1 MYMGLTPALN
11 LFETVLR
18 IVRIPT
24 KWSDQFGNCN
34 LQREERRVIG
44 ELTGILK
51 SQPEIALFLVLA
63 IGYAI
68 GQIRFGPIQ
77 LGGICGTLIA
87 ALVVGQLGITLDD
100 SVKNV
105 FFMLFIFALGYAG
118 GPQFFAN
125 LDAKGLRL
133 GLLCLVEVVV
143 VLALVLGATLLL
155 SLDQGT
161 AAGLMAGAATESAV
175 VGTATDAISKL
186 ALPLADIQQ
195 LQANVVTAYSIT
207 YVFGLIAIVV
217 ATSQIFPLLLR
228 VDLRAEA
235 DKLWKTMGG
244 GGDDPDAASA
254 TPEMVGRVFKVT
266 VGRGRTVGELT
277 AIFGGQAHIERVV
290 RRGQSLAVEP
300 TLRLQAFDQV
310 LAIGRRAALVNVAE
324 LLGREFADTTAFD
337 AVVETTEVV
346 VNQREWFGRELRALD
361 AALPATV
368 QIVGLARDGHVMP
381 LLHDVKLQRGD
392 VLKLY
397 APVADMHKALPL
409 VGDRVIVSTRSNI
422 SFAAMGILLGVFI
435 GGFSVK
441 LGGIP
446 FSLGTGGGA
455 LLTGLAFGWYQS
467 KNPHRLSVPPDALAL
482 MKDLGLATFI
492 ACVGLASGP
501 QALTLIKKFGVA
513 LPLVGVAIAVVP
525 ATISLFVGHR
535 LLKLE
540 APVLL
545 GAIAGQQCSTPA
557 LSAVQN
563 ASGNATPL
571 LGYTITYAI
580 SNVVLPLMGPL
591 IVALAGLVHAAK

>member
-1 MYMGLTPALN
+1 MNASGLVAEGIAL
-11 LFETVLR
+11 
-18 IVRIPT
+18 
-24 KWSDQFGNCN
+24 
-34 LQREERRVIG
+34 LQR
-44 ELTGILK
+44 
-51 SQPEIALFLVLA
+51 QPEIALFLVLA
-63 IGYAI
+63 LGHAL

-87 ALVVGQLGITLDD
+87 ALAVGQFDIHLAD
-100 SVKNV
+100 SVKNT

-143 VLALVLGATLLL
+143 VLALVLGAAWWLQ
-155 SLDQGT
+155 LDQGT

-175 VGTATDAISKL
+175 VGTATDALSKL
-186 ALPLADIQQ
+186 ALPGDAIRQ

-217 ATSQIFPLLLR
+217 ATSQVFPLLLR

-235 DKLWKTMGG
+235 DRLWKTLGG
-244 GGDDPDAASA
+244 GAEDAAAASA
-254 TPEMVGRVFKVT
+254 TPEMIGRVYEVSQ
-266 VGRGRTVGELT
+266 GRGRTLGTLT
-277 AIFGGQAHIERVV
+277 ALFEGHAVIERVM
-290 RRGQSLAVEP
+290 RHGQPLPVEP
-300 TLRLQAFDQV
+300 TLRLRTGDRV
-310 LAIGRRAALVNVAE
+310 LAIGRREVLVGVAE
-324 LLGREFADTTAFD
+324 LLGREFADTAAFD

-346 VNQREWFGRELRALD
+346 LTRHEHAGRTLHELH
-361 AALPATV
+361 AAMPPQVQLIGLLRDGRTMPVLPAM
-368 QIVGLARDGHVMP
+368 A
-381 LLHDVKLQRGD
+381 LQRGD
-392 VLKLY
+392 IVKLY
-397 APVADMHKALPL
+397 GPVADVNDA
-409 VGDRVIVSTRSNI
+409 VARTGERVLASSHSNI
-422 SFAAMGILLGVFI
+422 SYASMGILLGVFI
-435 GGFSVK
+435 GGFGLT
-441 LGGIP
+441 LGDVP

-455 LLTGLAFGWYQS
+455 LLTGLAFGWYQARH
-467 KNPHRLSVPPDALAL
+467 PHRLSIPPDALAL

-501 QALTLIKKFGVA
+501 QAVSLVRKFGIA
-513 LPLVGVAIAVVP
+513 LPLVGVAVALVP
-525 ATISLFVGHR
+525 ACVSLFVGHK

-563 ASGNATPL
+563 AAGNTTPL

-591 IVALAGLVHAAK
+591 IVALAGMLPPPHP

>member
-1 MYMGLTPALN
+1 MTGEWAAA
-11 LFETVLR
+11 V
-18 IVRIPT
+18 
-24 KWSDQFGNCN
+24 
-34 LQREERRVIG
+34 LQR
-44 ELTGILK
+44 
-51 SQPEIALFLVLA
+51 QPEIALFLVLA
-63 IGYAI
+63 VGYSV
-68 GQIRFGPIQ
+68 GQIRFGPVQ

-87 ALVVGQLGITLDD
+87 ALCVGQLGIRLDD

-143 VLALVLGATLLL
+143 VLALVLAATLFL

-186 ALPLADIQQ
+186 ALPAADIQQ

-207 YVFGLIAIVV
+207 YVFGLIAIVIV
-217 ATSQIFPLLLR
+217 TSQVFPLLLR

-244 GGDDPDAASA
+244 GGEEPDAATA
-254 TPEMVGRVFKVT
+254 TPEMVGRVFLVT
-266 VGRGRTVGELT
+266 VGRGRTVGELA
-277 AIFGGQAHIERVV
+277 AIFGGHASIERVM
-290 RRGQSLAVEP
+290 RRGQSLSVAP
-300 TLRLQAFDQV
+300 TLRLQAFDEV
-310 LAIGRRAALVNVAE
+310 LAIGRRSMLVNVAE
-324 LLGREFADTTAFD
+324 LLGREFANTTAFD
-337 AVVETTEVV
+337 TVVETTEVV
-346 VNQREWFGRELRALD
+346 VNRREWYGRQLHELGAP
-361 AALPATV
+361 LPAGV
-368 QIVGLARDGHVMP
+368 QIVGLQRDGNAMP
-381 LLHDVKLQRGD
+381 LLHDVALQRGD

-397 APVADMHKALPL
+397 GPVLDVSRALPL
-409 VGDRVIVSTRSNI
+409 IGDRVVASTHSNI
-422 SFAAMGILLGVFI
+422 SYAAAGILLGVFI
-435 GGFSVK
+435 GGFSLK

-455 LLTGLAFGWYQS
+455 LVTGLLFGWYQS
-467 KNPHRLSVPPDALAL
+467 KNPHRLSVPPEALAL

-501 QALTLIKKFGVA
+501 QALSLIKKFGIA

-525 ATISLFVGHR
+525 ASISLFVGHR

-563 ASGNATPL
+563 AAGNATPL

-591 IVALAGLVHAAK
+591 IVALAGLVAHHAN

>member
-1 MYMGLTPALN
+1 M
-11 LFETVLR
+11 
-18 IVRIPT
+18 
-24 KWSDQFGNCN
+24 D
-34 LQREERRVIG
+34 
-44 ELTGILK
+44 ELVGILR

-63 IGYAI
+63 IGYAV

-87 ALVVGQLGITLDD
+87 ALVVGQLGIHLDD

-143 VLALVLGATLLL
+143 VLALVLLATVFL

-186 ALPLADIQQ
+186 ALPLADIRQ

-228 VDLRAEA
+228 VDLRVEA

-254 TPEMVGRVFKVT
+254 TPEMIGRVFLVT

-277 AIFGGQAHIERVV
+277 AIFGGHASIERVM

-310 LAIGRRAALVNVAE
+310 LAIGRRSVLVNVAE
-324 LLGREFADTTAFD
+324 LLGREFANTTAFD
-337 AVVETTEVV
+337 TVVETTEVV
-346 VNQREWFGRELRALD
+346 VNQREWFDRELHELQGAP
-361 AALPATV
+361 LPPGV
-368 QIVGLARDGHVMP
+368 QIVGLTRDGNAMP

-397 APVADMHKALPL
+397 GPVLDVARTLPL
-409 VGDRVIVSTRSNI
+409 IGDRVVESTHSNI
-422 SFAAMGILLGVFI
+422 SYAAMGILLGVFI
-435 GGFSVK
+435 GSFSVK

-455 LLTGLAFGWYQS
+455 LLTGLVFGWYQS
-467 KNPHRLSVPPDALAL
+467 KNPHRLSVPPEALAL

-501 QALTLIKKFGVA
+501 QALALVKKFGIA
-513 LPLVGVAIAVVP
+513 LPLVGVAVAVVP
-525 ATISLFVGHR
+525 ASISLFIGHR

-563 ASGNATPL
+563 AAGNATPL

-591 IVALAGLVHAAK
+591 IVALAGLVAHAAK

>member
-1 MYMGLTPALN
+1 MIDDLAGL
-11 LFETVLR
+11 LR
-18 IVRIPT
+18 T
-24 KWSDQFGNCN
+24 
-34 LQREERRVIG
+34 
-44 ELTGILK
+44 
-51 SQPEIALFLVLA
+51 QPEIALFLVLA
-63 IGYAI
+63 IGHAV

-87 ALVVGQLGITLDD
+87 ALVVGQLGIHLDD

-133 GLLCLVEVVV
+133 GLLCLIEVVA
-143 VLALVLGATLLL
+143 VLALVLGATLFL

-186 ALPLADIQQ
+186 ALPLADIKQ

-228 VDLRAEA
+228 VDLRVEA
-235 DKLWKTMGG
+235 DRLWKTMGG
-244 GGDDPDAASA
+244 GGDGADAASA
-254 TPEMVGRVFKVT
+254 TPEMIGRVFLVT

-277 AIFGGQAHIERVV
+277 AIFRGHASIERVM
-290 RRGQSLAVEP
+290 RRGQSLDVTP
-300 TLRLQAFDQV
+300 GLRLQPFDQV
-310 LAIGRRAALVNVAE
+310 LAIGKRSVLVNVAE
-324 LLGREFADTTAFD
+324 LLGREFANTTAFD

-346 VNQREWFGRELRALD
+346 VNHREWFGRELHELGTP
-361 AALPATV
+361 LPPGV
-368 QIVGLARDGHVMP
+368 QIVGLTRDGNTMP

-397 APVADMHKALPL
+397 GPVLDVARALPL
-409 VGDRVIVSTRSNI
+409 IGDRVVESTHSNI
-422 SFAAMGILLGVFI
+422 SYAAMGILLGVFI
-435 GGFSVK
+435 GGFSVR

-455 LLTGLAFGWYQS
+455 LLTGLLFGWHQS
-467 KNPHRLSVPPDALAL
+467 KNPHRLSVPPEALAL

-501 QALTLIKKFGVA
+501 QALALVKKFGIA
-513 LPLVGVAIAVVP
+513 LPLVGVAVAVVP
-525 ATISLFVGHR
+525 AAISLFVGHR

-563 ASGNATPL
+563 AAGNATPL

-591 IVALAGLVHAAK
+591 IVALAGLVAHAPK

>member
-1 MYMGLTPALN
+1 VISAIA
-11 LFETVLR
+11 EVLGR
-18 IVRIPT
+18 
-24 KWSDQFGNCN
+24 
-34 LQREERRVIG
+34 
-44 ELTGILK
+44 
-51 SQPEIALFLVLA
+51 QPEIALFLVLA
-63 IGYAI
+63 VGYAV
-68 GQIRFGPIQ
+68 GQIRFGPVQ

-87 ALVVGQLGITLDD
+87 ALFVGQLGIRLDD

-143 VLALVLGATLLL
+143 VLALVLAATVFL

-186 ALPLADIQQ
+186 ALPLADIRQ

-207 YVFGLIAIVV
+207 YVFGLIAIVIV
-217 ATSQIFPLLLR
+217 TSQVFPLLLR

-235 DKLWKTMGG
+235 DRLWKTMGG
-244 GGDDPDAASA
+244 GGESLDAASA
-254 TPEMVGRVFKVT
+254 TPEMVGRVFLVT

-277 AIFGGQAHIERVV
+277 AIFGGHASIERVM
-290 RRGQSLAVEP
+290 RRGQSLAVAP
-300 TLRLQAFDQV
+300 TLRLQAFDEV
-310 LAIGRRAALVNVAE
+310 LAIGRRSVLVNVAE
-324 LLGREFADTTAFD
+324 LLGREFANTSAFD

-346 VNQREWFGRELRALD
+346 VNRREWFNRKLYELHELHD
-361 AALPATV
+361 LGTPLPPGV
-368 QIVGLARDGHVMP
+368 QIVGLARDGNPMP
-381 LLHDVKLQRGD
+381 LLHDMRLQRGD

-397 APVADMHKALPL
+397 GPVLDVARALPL
-409 VGDRVIVSTRSNI
+409 IGDRVVASTHSNI
-422 SFAAMGILLGVFI
+422 SYAAAGILLGVFI
-435 GGFSVK
+435 GSFSVK

-455 LLTGLAFGWYQS
+455 LVTGLLFGWYQS
-467 KNPHRLSVPPDALAL
+467 KNPHRLSVPPEALAL

-501 QALTLIKKFGVA
+501 QALSLIKKFGIA

-563 ASGNATPL
+563 AAGNATPL

-591 IVALAGLVHAAK
+591 IVALAGLVAHGAK

>member
-1 MYMGLTPALN
+1 MTGEWAAA
-11 LFETVLR
+11 V
-18 IVRIPT
+18 
-24 KWSDQFGNCN
+24 
-34 LQREERRVIG
+34 LQR
-44 ELTGILK
+44 
-51 SQPEIALFLVLA
+51 QPEIALFLVLA
-63 IGYAI
+63 VGYAV
-68 GQIRFGPIQ
+68 GQIRFGPVQ

-87 ALVVGQLGITLDD
+87 ALCVGQLGIRLDD

-143 VLALVLGATLLL
+143 VLALVLAATLFL

-186 ALPLADIQQ
+186 ALPAADIQQ

-207 YVFGLIAIVV
+207 YVFGLIAIVIV
-217 ATSQIFPLLLR
+217 TSQVFPLLLR

-244 GGDDPDAASA
+244 GGEEPDAATA
-254 TPEMVGRVFKVT
+254 TPEMVGRVFLVT
-266 VGRGRTVGELT
+266 VGRGRTVGELA
-277 AIFGGQAHIERVV
+277 AIFGGHASIERVM
-290 RRGQSLAVEP
+290 RRGQSLAVAP
-300 TLRLQAFDQV
+300 TLRLQAFDEV
-310 LAIGRRAALVNVAE
+310 LAIGRRSVLVNVAE
-324 LLGREFADTTAFD
+324 LLGREFANTTAFD
-337 AVVETTEVV
+337 TVVETTEVV
-346 VNQREWFGRELRALD
+346 VNRREWYGRQLHELGAP
-361 AALPATV
+361 LPAGV
-368 QIVGLARDGHVMP
+368 QIVGLQRDGNAMP
-381 LLHDVKLQRGD
+381 LLHDVALQRGD

-397 APVADMHKALPL
+397 GPVLDVSRALPL
-409 VGDRVIVSTRSNI
+409 IGDRVVASTHSNI
-422 SFAAMGILLGVFI
+422 SYAAAGILLGVFI
-435 GGFSVK
+435 GGFSLK

-455 LLTGLAFGWYQS
+455 LVTGLLFGWYQS
-467 KNPHRLSVPPDALAL
+467 KNPHRLSVPPEALAL

-501 QALTLIKKFGVA
+501 QALSLIKKFGIA

-525 ATISLFVGHR
+525 ASISLFVGHR

-563 ASGNATPL
+563 AAGNATPL

-591 IVALAGLVHAAK
+591 IVALAALVAHHAN

>member
-1 MYMGLTPALN
+1 MWHGPTPIRHDNTGEKEWLVA
-11 LFETVLR
+11 
-18 IVRIPT
+18 
-24 KWSDQFGNCN
+24 
-34 LQREERRVIG
+34 G
-44 ELTGILK
+44 ELIGILK

-63 IGYAI
+63 IGYAV

-87 ALVVGQLGITLDD
+87 ALFVGQLGIKLDN

-133 GLLCLVEVVV
+133 GLLSLIEVVA

-186 ALPLADIQQ
+186 ALPLSGIQQ

-235 DKLWKTMGG
+235 DRLWKAMGG
-244 GGDDPDAASA
+244 GEDDTAAVTA
-254 TPEMVGRVFKVT
+254 TPEMIGRVFQVT
-266 VGRGRTVGELT
+266 VGRGRTVGELMS
-277 AIFGGQAHIERVV
+277 IFGRQASIERVM
-290 RRGQSLAVEP
+290 RRGQSLHVEP
-300 TLRLQAFDQV
+300 TLQLQADDRV
-310 LAIGRRAALVNVAE
+310 LAIGRRSVLVNVAE

-337 AVVETTEVV
+337 VVVETTEVV
-346 VNQREWFGRELRALD
+346 VTRREWFGRELRDLD
-361 AALPATV
+361 AALPPAV
-368 QIVGLARDGHVMP
+368 QFVGLARAGHVMP
-381 LLHDVKLQRGD
+381 LLNDVTLQRGD

-397 APVADMHKALPL
+397 GPTPEVAKAVPL
-409 VGDRVIVSTRSNI
+409 IGDRAVESTRSNI
-422 SFAAMGILLGVFI
+422 SYAAMGILLGVFI
-435 GGFSVK
+435 GSFSVK

-467 KNPHRLSVPPDALAL
+467 KNPHRLSIPPDALAL

-501 QALTLIKKFGVA
+501 RALELIRKFGVA
-513 LPLVGVAIAVVP
+513 LPLIGVAVAVVP
-525 ATISLFVGHR
+525 ACISLFVGRR

-563 ASGNATPL
+563 AAGNATPL

>member
-1 MYMGLTPALN
+1 M
-11 LFETVLR
+11 
-18 IVRIPT
+18 
-24 KWSDQFGNCN
+24 
-34 LQREERRVIG
+34 
-44 ELTGILK
+44 
-51 SQPEIALFLVLA
+51 LA
-63 IGYAI
+63 IGYAV
-68 GQIRFGPIQ
+68 GQIPFGPIQ

-87 ALVVGQLGITLDD
+87 ALVVGQLGIHLDD

-143 VLALVLGATLLL
+143 VLALVLGATLFL

-175 VGTATDAISKL
+175 VGTATNAISKL
-186 ALPLADIQQ
+186 ALPLADIRQ

-235 DKLWKTMGG
+235 DRLWKTMGG
-244 GGDDPDAASA
+244 GSDEPDATSA
-254 TPEMVGRVFKVT
+254 TPEMIGRVFLVT

-277 AIFGGQAHIERVV
+277 AIFGGHASIERVM

-300 TLRLQAFDQV
+300 MLRLQAFDQV
-310 LAIGRRAALVNVAE
+310 LAIGRRSVLVNVAE
-324 LLGREFADTTAFD
+324 LLGREFANTTAFD
-337 AVVETTEVV
+337 TVVETTEVV
-346 VNQREWFGRELRALD
+346 VNRREWFDRELHELQD
-361 AALPATV
+361 APLPPGV
-368 QIVGLARDGHVMP
+368 QIVGLTRDGNAMP

-397 APVADMHKALPL
+397 GPVLDVARALPL
-409 VGDRVIVSTRSNI
+409 IGDRVVESTHSNI
-422 SFAAMGILLGVFI
+422 SYAAMGILLGVFI

-455 LLTGLAFGWYQS
+455 LLTGLVFGWYQS
-467 KNPHRLSVPPDALAL
+467 KNPHRLSVPPEALAL

-501 QALTLIKKFGVA
+501 QALALVKKFGIA
-513 LPLVGVAIAVVP
+513 LPLVGVAVAVVP
-525 ATISLFVGHR
+525 ASISLFIGHR

-563 ASGNATPL
+563 AAGNATPL

-591 IVALAGLVHAAK
+591 IVALAGLVAHAAK

>member
-1 MYMGLTPALN
+1 MTGEWA
-11 LFETVLR
+11 EVLR
-18 IVRIPT
+18 R
-24 KWSDQFGNCN
+24 
-34 LQREERRVIG
+34 
-44 ELTGILK
+44 
-51 SQPEIALFLVLA
+51 QPEIALFLVLA
-63 IGYAI
+63 IGYAV
-68 GQIRFGPIQ
+68 GQIRFGPVQ

-87 ALVVGQLGITLDD
+87 ALFVGQLGIRLDD

-143 VLALVLGATLLL
+143 VLALVLAATLFL

-207 YVFGLIAIVV
+207 YVFGLIAIVIV
-217 ATSQIFPLLLR
+217 TSQVFPLLLR

-235 DKLWKTMGG
+235 DRLWKTMGG
-244 GGDDPDAASA
+244 GGEEPDAATA
-254 TPEMVGRVFKVT
+254 TPEMVGRVFLVT

-277 AIFGGQAHIERVV
+277 VIFGGHASIERVM
-290 RRGQSLAVEP
+290 RRGQSLEVTPA
-300 TLRLQAFDQV
+300 LRLHAFDEV
-310 LAIGRRAALVNVAE
+310 LAIGRRSVLVNVAE
-324 LLGREFADTTAFD
+324 LLGREFANTTAFD
-337 AVVETTEVV
+337 TVVETTEVV
-346 VNQREWFGRELRALD
+346 VNKREWFNRQLHELGAP
-361 AALPATV
+361 LPPGV
-368 QIVGLARDGHVMP
+368 QIVGLARDGNAMP
-381 LLHDVKLQRGD
+381 LLHDVTLQRGD

-397 APVADMHKALPL
+397 GPVLDVARALPL
-409 VGDRVIVSTRSNI
+409 IGDRVVASTHSNI
-422 SFAAMGILLGVFI
+422 SYAAAGILLGVFI
-435 GGFSVK
+435 GGFSLK

-455 LLTGLAFGWYQS
+455 LVTGLAFGWYQS
-467 KNPHRLSVPPDALAL
+467 KHPHRLSVPPEALAL

-501 QALTLIKKFGVA
+501 QALSLIKKFGIA
-513 LPLVGVAIAVVP
+513 LPLVGVAVAVVP
-525 ATISLFVGHR
+525 ASISLFVGHR

-563 ASGNATPL
+563 AAGNATPL

-591 IVALAGLVHAAK
+591 IVALAGLVAHTAK

>member
-1 MYMGLTPALN
+1 MIGDLV
-11 LFETVLR
+11 EILR
-18 IVRIPT
+18 
-24 KWSDQFGNCN
+24 
-34 LQREERRVIG
+34 
-44 ELTGILK
+44 

-63 IGYAI
+63 IGYAV

-87 ALVVGQLGITLDD
+87 ALVVGQLGIHVDD

-125 LDAKGLRL
+125 LDAKGLRI
-133 GLLCLVEVVV
+133 GLLCLVEVVT
-143 VLALVLGATLLL
+143 VLVLVLGATFIL

-186 ALPLADIQQ
+186 ALSLADIRQ

-217 ATSQIFPLLLR
+217 VTSQVFPLLLR

-235 DKLWKTMGG
+235 DRLWKTMGG
-244 GGDDPDAASA
+244 GDTDPDAANA
-254 TPEMVGRVFKVT
+254 TPEMIGRVFLVT
-266 VGRGRTVGELT
+266 VGQGRTVGELT
-277 AIFGGQAHIERVV
+277 SIFGGRASIERVV
-290 RRGQSLAVEP
+290 RRGQSLAVDP
-300 TLRLQAFDQV
+300 TLRLQPFDQV
-310 LAIGRRAALVNVAE
+310 LAIGRRSVLVNVAE
-324 LLGREFADTTAFD
+324 LLGREFANTTAFD

-346 VNQREWFGRELRALD
+346 VNQREWFDRELHELQHAP
-361 AALPATV
+361 LPPGV
-368 QIVGLARDGHVMP
+368 QIVGLTRDGNAMP

-397 APVADMHKALPL
+397 GPVLDVARALPL
-409 VGDRVIVSTRSNI
+409 IGDRVVESTHSNI
-422 SFAAMGILLGVFI
+422 SYAAMGILLGVFI

-455 LLTGLAFGWYQS
+455 LLTGLVFGWYQS
-467 KNPHRLSVPPDALAL
+467 KNPHRLSVPPEALAL

-501 QALTLIKKFGVA
+501 QALALVKKFGVA
-513 LPLVGVAIAVVP
+513 LPLVGVAVAVVP
-525 ATISLFVGHR
+525 ASISLFVGHR

-563 ASGNATPL
+563 AAGNATPL

-591 IVALAGLVHAAK
+591 IVALAGLVAHAAK

>member
-1 MYMGLTPALN
+1 MVGGLV
-11 LFETVLR
+11 EILR
-18 IVRIPT
+18 
-24 KWSDQFGNCN
+24 N
-34 LQREERRVIG
+34 
-44 ELTGILK
+44 
-51 SQPEIALFLVLA
+51 QPEIALFLVLA
-63 IGYAI
+63 IGHAV

-87 ALVVGQLGITLDD
+87 ALVIGQLGIHVDD

-125 LDAKGLRL
+125 LDAKGLRI
-133 GLLCLVEVVV
+133 GLLCLVEVVT
-143 VLALVLGATLLL
+143 VLVLVLGATFLL

-175 VGTATDAISKL
+175 VGTATDAISRL
-186 ALPLADIQQ
+186 ALSLADIRQ

-217 ATSQIFPLLLR
+217 VTSQVFPLLLR

-235 DKLWKTMGG
+235 DRLWKTMGG
-244 GGDDPDAASA
+244 GDPDAASA
-254 TPEMVGRVFKVT
+254 TPEMIGRVFLVT
-266 VGRGRTVGELT
+266 VGRGRTVGELSS
-277 AIFGGQAHIERVV
+277 IFAGRASIERVV
-290 RRGQSLAVEP
+290 RRGQSLTVEP
-300 TLRLQAFDQV
+300 TLRLQPFDQV
-310 LAIGRRAALVNVAE
+310 LAIGRRSVLVNVAE
-324 LLGREFADTTAFD
+324 LLGREFANTTAFD

-346 VNQREWFGRELRALD
+346 INRREWFDRELHELQHAP
-361 AALPATV
+361 LPPGV
-368 QIVGLARDGHVMP
+368 QIVGLKRDGNAMP
-381 LLHDVKLQRGD
+381 LLQDVKLRRGD

-397 APVADMHKALPL
+397 GPVLDVTRALPL
-409 VGDRVIVSTRSNI
+409 IGDRVVESTHSNI
-422 SFAAMGILLGVFI
+422 SYAAMGILLGVFI
-435 GGFSVK
+435 GGFSVR

-455 LLTGLAFGWYQS
+455 LVTGLLFGWYQA
-467 KNPHRLSVPPDALAL
+467 KNPHRLSVPPEALAL

-501 QALTLIKKFGVA
+501 QALALVKKFGIA
-513 LPLVGVAIAVVP
+513 LPLVGVAIALVP
-525 ATISLFVGHR
+525 ATISLFVGHK
-535 LLKLE
+535 LLRLE

-563 ASGNATPL
+563 AAGNATPL

-591 IVALAGLVHAAK
+591 IVALAGLVAHAAK